1 MHTDGN
7 AIGGLLQEIFVAE
20 MTAAPRVCESCGRMH
35 MIGEHRLYRGAGLV
49 LRCPSCGDLAACIV
63 ELPERYA
70 ISLRG
75 MWSIARML
83 TEASGTPAQAAG
95 K

>member
-7 AIGGLLQEIFVAE
+7 AIGGLLQDIFVAE
-20 MTAAPRVCESCGRMH
+20 MTAEPRVCDSCGQRH

-63 ELPERYA
+63 ELPEYYA

-75 MWSIARML
+75 MWSVARML
-83 TEASGTPAQAAG
+83 TGASGTPGQAAG
-95 K
+95 T

>member
-7 AIGGLLQEIFVAE
+7 AIGGLLQEIL
-20 MTAAPRVCESCGRMH
+20 
-35 MIGEHRLYRGAGLV
+35 IGEHRLYRGAGMV

-63 ELPERYA
+63 VLPERYE

-75 MWSIARML
+75 MWNIGRML
-83 TEASGTPAQAAG
+83 TEASGTPARAVG
-95 K
+95 R